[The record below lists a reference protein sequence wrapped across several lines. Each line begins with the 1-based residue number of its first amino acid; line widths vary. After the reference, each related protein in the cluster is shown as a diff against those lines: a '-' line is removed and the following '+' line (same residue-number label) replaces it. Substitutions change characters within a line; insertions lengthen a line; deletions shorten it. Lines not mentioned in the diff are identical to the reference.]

1 MAPPQPPHSAQSPY
15 SAPPPTT
22 PHLSR
27 RRLLTT
33 SAATAGALLVGSSA
47 ASASASSAVPGPA
60 SEDTWPD
67 LLPLPDGF
75 RPEGITIGAG
85 PYAYL
90 GSLGD
95 GSIYR
100 ADLRTGEGRIVSAGP
115 GTPSVGLKLDDRGRL
130 FVAGRGQGAR
140 VVDARTGEIIA
151 SYTLT
156 TKTPTFANDVF
167 LTAGAAWF
175 TDSFQP
181 ALYALPL
188 GRNGRLP
195 APDDV
200 VTVTLG
206 GAWTQTPG
214 EVVNANGIT
223 RTPDGKALLVVQSG
237 AGGLHRVDP
246 RTGVTTLVD
255 LGDAAPLTNG
265 DGLLLLGRRLY
276 VVQNRQN
283 AIDVFQLSD
292 DGRSG
297 IFEGRLS
304 DAEFDVPT
312 TVAAHRN
319 RLYLPNARFTT
330 TPTPETSYAV
340 VSVKR

>member
-1 MAPPQPPHSAQSPY
+1 MAPPQPPQSPT
-15 SAPPPTT
+15 AR
-22 PHLSR
+22 HISR

-47 ASASASSAVPGPA
+47 ATASASAT
-60 SEDTWPD
+60 EHTWPD
-67 LLPLPDGF
+67 LIPLPNGF
-75 RPEGITIGAG
+75 RPEGITIGDG

-100 ADLRTGEGRIVSAGP
+100 ADLRTGKGRIISAGP
-115 GTPSVGLKLDDRGRL
+115 GTPSVGLKLDGRGRL
-130 FVAGRGQGAR
+130 FVAGRQGAR
-140 VVDARTGEIIA
+140 VVDVRTGEIIA

-167 LTAGAAWF
+167 LTSRAAWF

-181 ALYALPL
+181 VLYALPL
-188 GRNGRLP
+188 GGHGRLP
-195 APDDV
+195 GPDEV
-200 VTVTLG
+200 ATVTLS
-206 GAWTQTPG
+206 GAWRQAPG

-223 RTPDGKALLVVQSG
+223 GTPDGKALLVVQSG
-237 AGGLHRVDP
+237 AGGLHRVNP
-246 RTGVTTLVD
+246 KTGVTELVD

-265 DGLLLLGRRLY
+265 DGLLLIGRRLY

-283 AIDVFQLSD
+283 AIDVFNLSA
-292 DGRSG
+292 DGRG
-297 IFEGRLS
+297 GTFEGRLTDS
-304 DAEFDVPT
+304 DFDVPT
-312 TVAAHRN
+312 TVAAYAN

-330 TPTPETSYAV
+330 TPTPDTTYAV
-340 VSVKR
+340 VAVKRSVI

>member
-1 MAPPQPPHSAQSPY
+1 MAPPQPSQPPLPPLPPQSSSAR
-15 SAPPPTT
+15 
-22 PHLSR
+22 HLSR
-27 RRLLTT
+27 RRLLTA

-47 ASASASSAVPGPA
+47 APASATASAT
-60 SEDTWPD
+60 EHTWPD
-67 LLPLPDGF
+67 VIPLPNGF
-75 RPEGITIGAG
+75 RPEGIAIGG

-100 ADLRTGEGRIVSAGP
+100 ADLRTGEGGIISTGP

-140 VVDARTGEIIA
+140 VVDVRTGEIIA

-167 LTAGAAWF
+167 LTPRAAWF

-188 GRNGRLP
+188 GRHGSLP
-195 APDDV
+195 DADEV
-200 VTVTLG
+200 VTVTLSG
-206 GAWTQTPG
+206 DWTQTPG

-246 RTGVTTLVD
+246 KTGVTALVD

-283 AIDVFQLSD
+283 AIDVFKLAE
-292 DGRSG
+292 DGGSG
-297 IFEGRLS
+297 IFEGRLTDS
-304 DAEFDVPT
+304 DFDVPT
-312 TVAAHRN
+312 TVASYGN

-330 TPTPETSYAV
+330 PPTPDTTYTV
-340 VSVKR
+340 VAVKR

>member
-1 MAPPQPPHSAQSPY
+1 MAPPLPPHSL
-15 SAPPPTT
+15 SARPT

-33 SAATAGALLVGSSA
+33 SAATAGALLVGASSASA
-47 ASASASSAVPGPA
+47 ASAAGSAT
-60 SEDTWPD
+60 EDPWPD
-67 LLPLPDGF
+67 VIPLPNGF
-75 RPEGITIGAG
+75 RPEGITIGTG

-100 ADLRTGEGRIVSAGP
+100 ADLRTGAGRIVSAGP

-140 VVDARTGEIIA
+140 VVDIRTGAIIA

-156 TKTPTFANDVF
+156 TRTPTFANDVF
-167 LTAGAAWF
+167 LTPGAAWF

-188 GRNGRLP
+188 GRDGRLP
-195 APDDV
+195 GADEV
-200 VTVTLG
+200 VTVTLS

-214 EVVNANGIT
+214 ETVNANGIT

-237 AGGLHRVDP
+237 VGALHRVDP

-265 DGLLLLGRRLY
+265 DGLLLIGRRLY

-283 AIDVFQLSD
+283 AIDVFHLST

-304 DAEFDVPT
+304 DADFDVPT
-312 TVAAHRN
+312 TVAAHN
-319 RLYLPNARFTT
+319 KRLYLPNARFTT
-330 TPTPETSYAV
+330 TPTPDTSYAV
-340 VSVKR
+340 VAIKC

>member
-1 MAPPQPPHSAQSPY
+1 MAPEHRSFA
-15 SAPPPTT
+15 
-22 PHLSR
+22 PHLTR

-33 SAATAGALLVGSSA
+33 GAATAGAALVPATGTPAGA
-47 ASASASSAVPGPA
+47 AGKRRPTVFR
-60 SEDTWPD
+60 
-67 LLPLPDGF
+67 LPNGF
-75 RPEGITIGAG
+75 RPEGIAVGGG

-95 GSIYR
+95 GSLYR
-100 ADLRTGEGRIVSAGP
+100 ADLRTGEGAIFSAGP
-115 GTPSVGLKLDDRGRL
+115 GTPSVGLKLDHRGRL

-140 VVDARTGEIIA
+140 VVDTRSGAILA

-156 TKTPTFANDVF
+156 SATPTFANDVF
-167 LTAGAAWF
+167 LTPRAAWF

-188 GRNGRLP
+188 GRHGQLP
-195 APDDV
+195 DADEV
-200 VTVTLG
+200 VTLTLSG
-206 GAWTQTPG
+206 DWSQVAG

-223 RTPDGKALLVVQSG
+223 ATPDGSALLVVQSG
-237 AGGLHRVDP
+237 VGGLHRVNP
-246 RTGVTTLVD
+246 RTGVTQLVD

-265 DGLLLLGRRLY
+265 DGLLLIGRTLY

-283 AIDVFQLSD
+283 AIDVFRLAA

-297 IFEGRLS
+297 VFRRRLT
-304 DAEFDVPT
+304 DPLFDVPT
-312 TVAAHRN
+312 TVAAYKG

-330 TPTPETSYAV
+330 TPTPDTTYDV
-340 VSVKR
+340 VSVPV

>member
-1 MAPPQPPHSAQSPY
+1 MAPPQPPHAARPARSP
-15 SAPPPTT
+15 AA

-47 ASASASSAVPGPA
+47 ATASASSAA
-60 SEDTWPD
+60 SGSTAEGSWPD
-67 LLPLPDGF
+67 LVPLPDGF
-75 RPEGITIGAG
+75 RPEGITIGG

-100 ADLRTGEGRIVSAGP
+100 ADLRTGEGGIISAGP

-140 VVDARTGEIIA
+140 VVDVRTGEIIA

-167 LTAGAAWF
+167 LTPGAAWF

-188 GRNGRLP
+188 GRRGGLP
-195 APDDV
+195 GADEV

-223 RTPDGKALLVVQSG
+223 GTPDGKALLVVQSG

-283 AIDVFQLSD
+283 AVDVFQLST

-297 IFEGRLS
+297 IFEGRLT
-304 DAEFDVPT
+304 DADFDVPT
-312 TVAAHRN
+312 TVAAHKN

-330 TPTPETSYAV
+330 PPTPDTSYAIV
-340 VSVKR
+340 AIKR

>member
-1 MAPPQPPHSAQSPY
+1 MAPPLSSSAR
-15 SAPPPTT
+15 
-22 PHLSR
+22 HISR
-27 RRLLTT
+27 RRLLAT
-33 SAATAGALLVGSSA
+33 SAATAGALLVGSQA
-47 ASASASSAVPGPA
+47 RAQTQAVEA
-60 SEDTWPD
+60 SEKTWPGII
-67 LLPLPDGF
+67 PLPNGF
-75 RPEGITIGAG
+75 RPEGITIGGG

-100 ADLRTGEGRIVSAGP
+100 ADLRTGQGGIISAGP
-115 GTPSVGLKLDDRGRL
+115 GTPSVGLKLDGRGRL

-140 VVDARTGEIIA
+140 VVDVRTGAILA
-151 SYTLT
+151 SYVLT

-167 LTAGAAWF
+167 LTQRAAWF

-188 GRNGRLP
+188 GRRGQLP
-195 APDDV
+195 DADDV
-200 VTVTLG
+200 VTVTLSG
-206 GAWTQTPG
+206 DWTQTPG

-246 RTGVTTLVD
+246 ATGVTKYVD

-283 AIDVFQLSD
+283 AIDVFRLAA
-292 DGRSG
+292 DGSRG
-297 IFEGRLS
+297 VFENRIT
-304 DAEFDVPT
+304 DAGFDVPT
-312 TVAAHRN
+312 TVAAYQG

-330 TPTPETSYAV
+330 TPTPDTAYAV
-340 VSVKR
+340 VAVER

>member
-1 MAPPQPPHSAQSPY
+1 MAPPLSSSAR
-15 SAPPPTT
+15 
-22 PHLSR
+22 HLSR
-27 RRLLTT
+27 RGLLAT
-33 SAATAGALLVGSSA
+33 SAATAGALLVGSHAQAAETSRTTGSA
-47 ASASASSAVPGPA
+47 KK
-60 SEDTWPD
+60 TWPD
-67 LLPLPDGF
+67 LIPLPGGF

-100 ADLRTGEGRIVSAGP
+100 ADLRTGQGGIISTGP

-140 VVDARTGEIIA
+140 VVDVRTGAVLA

-167 LTAGAAWF
+167 LTPRTAWF

-181 ALYALPL
+181 QLYALPL
-188 GRNGRLP
+188 GRQGQLP
-195 APDDV
+195 DADDA
-200 VTVTLG
+200 VTLTLSG
-206 GAWTQTPG
+206 DWVQVPG

-223 RTPDGKALLVVQSG
+223 RTPDGRALLVVQSG
-237 AGGLHRVDP
+237 VGALHRVDP
-246 RTGVTTLVD
+246 RTGVTELVD

-283 AIDVFQLSD
+283 AIDVFKLSS
-292 DGRSG
+292 DGRTG
-297 IFEGRLS
+297 IFEGRLT
-304 DAEFDVPT
+304 DPDFDVPT
-312 TVAAHRN
+312 TVAAYN
-319 RLYLPNARFTT
+319 DRLYLPNARFTT
-330 TPTPETSYAV
+330 TPTPDTTYAV
-340 VSVKR
+340 VAVKR

>member
-1 MAPPQPPHSAQSPY
+1 MAPPQPPNPPQSP
-15 SAPPPTT
+15 SAR
-22 PHLSR
+22 HISR

-47 ASASASSAVPGPA
+47 VAASAAA
-60 SEDTWPD
+60 SENTWPD
-67 LLPLPDGF
+67 LIPLPDGF
-75 RPEGITIGAG
+75 RPEGITISGG

-100 ADLRTGEGRIVSAGP
+100 ADLRTGQGGIISAGP

-140 VVDARTGEIIA
+140 VVDVRTGAIIA

-167 LTAGAAWF
+167 LTSRAAWF

-188 GRNGRLP
+188 GGQGRLP
-195 APDDV
+195 DPDEV

-206 GAWTQTPG
+206 GDWTQTPG
-214 EVVNANGIT
+214 EIVHANGIT
-223 RTPDGKALLVVQSG
+223 GTPDGKALLVVQSG
-237 AGGLHRVDP
+237 AGGLHRVNP
-246 RTGVTTLVD
+246 KTGVTELVD

-283 AIDVFQLSD
+283 AIDVFKLSA

-297 IFEGRLS
+297 IFEGRLTAS
-304 DAEFDVPT
+304 GFDVPT
-312 TVAAHRN
+312 TVASHKN

-330 TPTPETSYAV
+330 TPTPDTTYAV
-340 VSVKR
+340 VAVKRGVM

>member
-1 MAPPQPPHSAQSPY
+1 MAPEHRSF
-15 SAPPPTT
+15 APRPT
-22 PHLSR
+22 R
-27 RRLLTT
+27 RALLAAG
-33 SAATAGALLVGSSA
+33 AATAGAALVGSAGTPA
-47 ASASASSAVPGPA
+47 AAAGTAEKNQPSVIH
-60 SEDTWPD
+60 
-67 LLPLPDGF
+67 LPNGF
-75 RPEGITIGAG
+75 RPEGITIGGG

-100 ADLRTGEGRIVSAGP
+100 ADLRTGEGGIISTGP

-151 SYTLT
+151 SYVLT
-156 TKTPTFANDVF
+156 TATPTFANDVF
-167 LTAGAAWF
+167 LTPRTAWF
-175 TDSFQP
+175 TDSYRP

-188 GRNGRLP
+188 GRRGELP
-195 APDDV
+195 DADDI
-200 VTVTLG
+200 VTLTLSG
-206 GAWTQTPG
+206 DWSQAPG

-223 RTPDGKALLVVQSG
+223 RTPDGSALLVVQSG
-237 AGGLHRVDP
+237 VGGLHRVNP
-246 RTGVTTLVD
+246 RTGVTELVD

-265 DGLLLLGRRLY
+265 DGLLLTGRTLY

-283 AIDVFQLSD
+283 AIDVFKLAA

-297 IFEGRLS
+297 VFQRRVTDPL
-304 DAEFDVPT
+304 FDVPT
-312 TVAAHRN
+312 TVAAHRG

-330 TPTPETSYAV
+330 TPTPETTYDV
-340 VSVKR
+340 ISVPA